1 MDPPENPGGLQEPF
15 TLSGRPSADRAA
27 RSFKPRGRMT
37 PRLRRALDTL
47 APSLL
52 IPTVATLLD
61 VAAQFGRSAPLLVDL
76 GFGMGDTTLALAS
89 QHPEANVLGID
100 VHLPGIARVAE
111 LAAGQ
116 GLTNIRLI
124 AADGIDVLRHML
136 APGAISLLQVAFPDP
151 WPKPS
156 QRHRRL
162 VDPSFVSLAAS
173 RLIPGG
179 LFRLATDVD
188 DYADQILRALTEEPG
203 LANMVASDA
212 PRDPQRPVTKFER
225 RAIAAGRSVRDFSFC
240 RPVAVAAEVQRISSK
255 TAGST

>member
-1 MDPPENPGGLQEPF
+1 MDRPETPGGRQQPF
-15 TLSGRPSADRAA
+15 ARSGRPSADRAA

-37 PRLRRALDTL
+37 PGLRRALDSL

-52 IPTVATLLD
+52 IPTAVALLD
-61 VAAQFGRSAPLLVDL
+61 VAAQFGRSGPLMVDL
-76 GFGMGDTTLALAS
+76 GFGMGDTTMALAS
-89 QHPEANVLGID
+89 RNPEANVLGID

-111 LAAGQ
+111 QAAGQ
-116 GLTNIRLI
+116 GRTNIRLI

-136 APGAISLLQVAFPDP
+136 APGSVSLLQVAFPDP

-162 VDPSFVSLAAS
+162 VDASFVSLAAS
-173 RLIPGG
+173 RLTPGG
-179 LFRLATDVD
+179 VFRLATDVD
-188 DYADQILRALTEEPG
+188 DYADQMLRALTEEPG

-225 RAIAAGRSVRDFSFC
+225 RAIAAGRTVRDFAFC
-240 RPVAVAAEVQRISSK
+240 RLLAAAEGQRVSSK

>member
-1 MDPPENPGGLQEPF
+1 
-15 TLSGRPSADRAA
+15 
-27 RSFKPRGRMT
+27 MT
-37 PRLRRALDTL
+37 PRLRRALDSL

-52 IPTVATLLD
+52 IPTAVALLD
-61 VAAQFGRSAPLLVDL
+61 VTTQFGRSAPLIVDL
-76 GFGMGDTTLALAS
+76 GFGIGDTTLALAS

-100 VHLPGIARVAE
+100 VHLPGIARIAE
-111 LAAGQ
+111 LASGQ

-124 AADGIDVLRHML
+124 AADGIDVLRHMV
-136 APGAISLLQVAFPDP
+136 APGSVSLLQVAFPDP

-162 VDPSFVSLAAS
+162 VDASFVSLAAS

-179 LFRLATDVD
+179 VLRLATDVD
-188 DYADQILRALTEEPG
+188 DYADQMLRALTEEPG
-203 LANMVASDA
+203 LANMAGSDA

-225 RAIAAGRSVRDFSFC
+225 RAILAGRSIREFAFC
-240 RPVAVAAEVQRISSK
+240 RPAAAVGADAQRFSSK